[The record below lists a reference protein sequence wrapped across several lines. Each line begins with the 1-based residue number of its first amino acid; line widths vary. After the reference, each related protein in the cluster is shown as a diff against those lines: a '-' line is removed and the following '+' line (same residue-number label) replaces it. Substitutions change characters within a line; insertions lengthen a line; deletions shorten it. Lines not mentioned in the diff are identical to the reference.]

1 MAQPKLPHGFL
12 ASIAIA
18 AQPLRMSPTTL
29 QVPPVH
35 FLIAAAR
42 ASVTLRKSKP

>member
-12 ASIAIA
+12 ASTAIA
-18 AQPLRMSPTTL
+18 AQPLRMSPTSL

-35 FLIAAAR
+35 FFIAAAR
-42 ASVTLRKSKP
+42 ASLTL